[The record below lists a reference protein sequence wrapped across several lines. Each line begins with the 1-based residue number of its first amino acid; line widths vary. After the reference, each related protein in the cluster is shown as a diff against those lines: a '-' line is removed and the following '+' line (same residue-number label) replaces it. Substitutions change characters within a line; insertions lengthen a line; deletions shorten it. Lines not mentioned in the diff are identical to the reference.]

1 CARQNLD
8 SSSHDYW

>member
-8 SSSHDYW
+8 SSSYDSW